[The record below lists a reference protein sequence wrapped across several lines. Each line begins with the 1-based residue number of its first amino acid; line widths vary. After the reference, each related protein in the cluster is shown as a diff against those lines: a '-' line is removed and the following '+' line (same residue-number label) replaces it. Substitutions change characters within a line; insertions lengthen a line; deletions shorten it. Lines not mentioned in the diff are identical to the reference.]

1 MKALHSLHIITELF
15 PPEET
20 STAYILGEIANACAG
35 EYAVQVICGPEVYD
49 RRRLQDKAHP
59 FVLNPAIRVHRAKGL
74 GVDKNRTLGKLLSLL
89 VMSFRLFRLAKRQ
102 VKKGDKVL
110 LVTNPAPLL
119 LLMARLR
126 RRRRFDLTLL
136 VHDVYPENIVPARVH
151 LPGCLYRRLKCR
163 FDRAYACIDRF
174 IVNGRD
180 VAEVVRA
187 KAGESAYISD
197 VEHWADTQDIVPLP
211 FPEGPFKLEF
221 AGNIGRLQALDRR
234 VAELP
239 PDVELHIYGTGAME
253 RALRKLHHP
262 RVFFH
267 GPYLRSQQT
276 EVLGA
281 CHAAIVSLADGMYGL
296 AVPSKA
302 YNIMASGRPILYF
315 GPEGSE
321 IGRLV
326 REEGIGYIGWP
337 SYWDL
342 AELQK
347 MGRRARLL
355 AETRFGKA
363 AMLEKF
369 MEALG

>member
-1 MKALHSLHIITELF
+1 MPPCNLHVITELF

-20 STAYILGEIANACAG
+20 STAYILGEMANACAG
-35 EYAVQVICGPEVYD
+35 KYAVRVICGPEVYD
-49 RRRLQDKAHP
+49 KRRLQDAAHL

-74 GVDKNRTLGKLLSLL
+74 GVDKNRTVGKALSLL
-89 VMSFRLFRLAKRQ
+89 VMSFRLYRLAKRQ
-102 VKKGDKVL
+102 IKDGDKVL

-126 RRRRFDLTLL
+126 RRHRFDLTLL
-136 VHDVYPENIVPARVH
+136 VHDVFPENTVPAGYS
-151 LPGCLYRRLKCR
+151 LPGCLYRRLKSR
-163 FDRAYACIDRF
+163 FDRAYASIDRF

-187 KAGESAYISD
+187 KAGESAQISI
-197 VEHWADTQDIVPLP
+197 VEHWADTEDIVPLP
-211 FPEGPFKLEF
+211 FSEGPLKLEF

-239 PDVELHIYGTGAME
+239 QEVELHIYGTGAAE
-253 RALRKLHHP
+253 RALRNLHHP

-281 CHAAIVSLADGMYGL
+281 CHAAIVSLADEMCGL

-315 GPEGSE
+315 GPADGE

-326 REEGIGYIGWP
+326 REERIGYIGWP
-337 SYWDL
+337 PCWDL
-342 AELQK
+342 AELQE
-347 MGRRARLL
+347 MGRRARSL
-355 AETRFGKA
+355 AETRYGKA

>member
-1 MKALHSLHIITELF
+1 MATGKLHIITELF

-20 STAYILGEIANACAG
+20 STAYILGEIANTCAKA
-35 EYAVQVICGPEVYD
+35 YAVQVICGPEVYD
-49 RRRLQDKAHP
+49 KRRRQDEEHP
-59 FVLNPAIRVHRAKGL
+59 FVLNPTIRVHRAKGL
-74 GVDKNRTLGKLLSLL
+74 GVDKNKTFGKAFSFL
-89 VMSFRLFRLAKRQ
+89 VMSFRLYRMARRLIRE
-102 VKKGDKVL
+102 GDKVL
-110 LVTNPAPLL
+110 LVTNPAPML

-126 RRRRFDLTLL
+126 RSRCFDLILL
-136 VHDVYPENIVPARVH
+136 VHDVFPENAVSAGLP
-151 LPGCLYRRLKCR
+151 LPGWLYRRLKSR

-187 KAGESAYISD
+187 KAGKEAQISI
-197 VEHWADTQDIVPLP
+197 VENWADTQDIEPLP
-211 FPEGPFKLEF
+211 FPEGMLKVEF

-239 PDVELHIYGTGAME
+239 EDVELHFYGSGAME
-253 RALRKLHHP
+253 CALRKLHHP

-267 GPYLRSQQT
+267 GPYFRSQQT

-296 AVPSKA
+296 GVPSKA

-315 GPEGSE
+315 GPVDGE

-337 SYWDL
+337 SHWDL
-342 AELQK
+342 NELQE
-347 MGRRARLL
+347 MGRRARSL
-355 AETRFGKA
+355 AETRYGKA
-363 AMLEKF
+363 EMLEKY
-369 MEALG
+369 MEALA